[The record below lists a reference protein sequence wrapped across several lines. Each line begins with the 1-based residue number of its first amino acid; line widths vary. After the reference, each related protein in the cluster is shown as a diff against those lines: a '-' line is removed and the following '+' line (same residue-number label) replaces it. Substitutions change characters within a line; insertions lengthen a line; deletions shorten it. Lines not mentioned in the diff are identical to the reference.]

1 MLSMAK
7 RRKGHDLTPPINS
20 TRSTNMKFAKTM
32 QHEIDRVQSIWRQ
45 RIEWLHMSRKERTQ
59 FDLELRVLASYL
71 SLRHE
76 GIWKVW
82 PDAKI
87 VIKRNWP
94 VVECGKDFETGRT
107 VYYHRGFD
115 RWTFK
120 CP

>member
-1 MLSMAK
+1 
-7 RRKGHDLTPPINS
+7 
-20 TRSTNMKFAKTM
+20 MKFAKTM

-59 FDLELRVLASYL
+59 FDLELRVLASHL

-120 CP
+120 CPTKKETLA